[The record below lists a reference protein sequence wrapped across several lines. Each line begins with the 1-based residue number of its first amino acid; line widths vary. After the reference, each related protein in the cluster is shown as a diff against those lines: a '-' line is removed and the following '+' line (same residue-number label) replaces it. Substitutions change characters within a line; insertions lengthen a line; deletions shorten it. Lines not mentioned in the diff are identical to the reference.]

1 MPVFPP
7 APNNANTYLP
17 GTVVTPGTLLIEDIA
32 KSYPMAVTFTDNDS
46 NTYIP
51 GMVVRL
57 FVPEHY
63 GMIQA
68 NNLQGEIL
76 EIDDVSFIFYLNID
90 SRNFDTFVIP
100 TPGMNIFQPA
110 SMSPAG
116 SRNLVF
122 NNLATKKVAFQ
133 NLNNEGN

>member
-1 MPVFPP
+1 M
-7 APNNANTYLP
+7 ANTYLP
-17 GTVVTPGTLLIEDIA
+17 GTVVIPGKLLITNIT
-32 KSYPMAVTFTDNDS
+32 KTYPMQVSFTDNDS

-57 FVPEHY
+57 FVPASY
-63 GMIQA
+63 KMIQA
-68 NNLQGEIL
+68 NNLQGQIL
-76 EIDDVSFIFYLNID
+76 AIDDVSFIFYLDID

-100 TPGMNIFQPA
+100 SPGINVFQPA

-116 SRNLVF
+116 SRNLSY
-122 NNLATKKVAFQ
+122 NNSTNRVAFQ